1 MNLTNVK
8 QSPQS
13 NTRIVLAVPA
23 FPKLSE
29 TFIVSKFLG
38 LLERGWDV
46 HLVCRQ
52 SNPKDWEA
60 FPELHHSG
68 GDIKQRVHVSWPH
81 RPRWLAFLLFVP
93 AMIRALICAPKR
105 FLKYL
110 RIGCK
115 RFGFKVFR
123 TFYLDLDLVCL
134 KPDII
139 HFEFGALAVGR
150 MHLKDLLDCKTTV
163 SFRGYD
169 LNFAGL
175 DQPDYYMEVWKEAD
189 ACHFLGQDLF
199 RRAQRRGCP
208 ADIPHSIIPPAIN
221 LEKFPTPERTI
232 GEILGTKEH
241 PLKVLSVGRLEW
253 KKGYEFAL
261 SALKLLQDQGCNFEY
276 RVIGEGEHRA
286 ALEFA
291 SCQLG
296 INGRVC
302 FLGAVPHDQVI
313 RHLQWADIFLHP
325 SVSEGFCNAVIE
337 AQAVGLPVVCTDA
350 DGLPENV
357 ADGITG
363 FVVPRRD
370 PKAMAENIAL
380 LGKQPDLRSRFGHAG
395 MDRVRTFFTVKK
407 QTDDWETFYTKLL

>member
-13 NTRIVLAVPA
+13 NTRIVLVVPA

-52 SNPKDWEA
+52 SNLKDWEA

-68 GDIKQRVHVSWPH
+68 SDIKQRVHVSLPH
-81 RPRWLAFLLFVP
+81 SPRWLAFLLFVP

-105 FLKYL
+105 VWKYL
-110 RIGCK
+110 RIGYK
-115 RFGFKVFR
+115 RFGIKVFR
-123 TFYLDLDLVCL
+123 TFYLDHDLICL

-150 MHLKDLLDCKTTV
+150 MHLKDLLGCKTTV

-175 DQPDYYMEVWKEAD
+175 DQPDYYTEVWKGAD

-199 RRAQRRGCP
+199 RRAQQRGCP

-221 LEKFPTPERTI
+221 LEKFPTLERPV
-232 GEILGTKEH
+232 GEILGTREH

-261 SALKLLQDQGCNFEY
+261 SALKRLQDQGCNFEY

>member
-68 GDIKQRVHVSWPH
+68 SDIKQRVHVSLPH
-81 RPRWLAFLLFVP
+81 SPRWLAFLLFVP

-105 FLKYL
+105 VWKYL
-110 RIGCK
+110 RIGYK
-115 RFGFKVFR
+115 RFGIKVFR
-123 TFYLDLDLVCL
+123 TFYLDHDLICL

-150 MHLKDLLDCKTTV
+150 MHLKDLLGCKTTV

-175 DQPDYYMEVWKEAD
+175 DQPDYYTEVWKGAD

-208 ADIPHSIIPPAIN
+208 ADISHTIIPPAIN

-286 ALEFA
+286 AIEFA
-291 SCQLG
+291 SYQLG

-370 PKAMAENIAL
+370 SIKLAEKLTL
-380 LGKQPDLRSRFGHAG
+380 LISDPNLRLTLGEAG
-395 MDRVRTFFTVKK
+395 RKRVMEKFQLDEQKEAFHNFFVI
-407 QTDDWETFYTKLL
+407 

>member
-13 NTRIVLAVPA
+13 NTRIVLVVPA

-68 GDIKQRVHVSWPH
+68 SDIKQRVHVSLPH
-81 RPRWLAFLLFVP
+81 SPRWLAFLLFVP

-105 FLKYL
+105 VWKYL
-110 RIGCK
+110 RIGYK
-115 RFGFKVFR
+115 RFGIKVFR
-123 TFYLDLDLVCL
+123 TFYLDHDLICL

-150 MHLKDLLDCKTTV
+150 MHLKDLLGCKTTV

-175 DQPDYYMEVWKEAD
+175 DQPDYYTEVWKGAD

-199 RRAQRRGCP
+199 RRAQQRGCP

-221 LEKFPTPERTI
+221 LEKFPTLERPV
-232 GEILGTKEH
+232 GEILGTREH

-261 SALKLLQDQGCNFEY
+261 SALKRLQDQGCNFEY

>member
-1 MNLTNVK
+1 M
-8 QSPQS
+8 
-13 NTRIVLAVPA
+13 
-23 FPKLSE
+23 
-29 TFIVSKFLG
+29 
-38 LLERGWDV
+38 

-52 SNPKDWEA
+52 SNLKDWEA

-68 GDIKQRVHVSWPH
+68 SDIKQRVHVSLPH
-81 RPRWLAFLLFVP
+81 SPRWLAFLLFVP

-105 FLKYL
+105 VWKYL
-110 RIGCK
+110 RIGYK
-115 RFGFKVFR
+115 RFGIKVFR
-123 TFYLDLDLVCL
+123 TFYLDHDLICL

-150 MHLKDLLDCKTTV
+150 MHLKDLLGCKTTV

-175 DQPDYYMEVWKEAD
+175 DQPDYYTEVWKGAD

-199 RRAQRRGCP
+199 RRAQQRGCP

-221 LEKFPTPERTI
+221 LEKFPTLERPV
-232 GEILGTKEH
+232 GEILGTREH

-261 SALKLLQDQGCNFEY
+261 SALKRLQDQGCNFEY

-395 MDRVRTFFTVKK
+395 MDRVRTFFTVNK

>member
-52 SNPKDWEA
+52 SDPKDWAA
-60 FPELHHSG
+60 FPELQLSS
-68 GDIKQRVHVSWPH
+68 DIKQRVHVSLPH
-81 RPRWLAFLLFVP
+81 SPRLLAFLLFVP
-93 AMIRALICAPKR
+93 AMVRALICAPKR
-105 FLKYL
+105 VWKYL
-110 RIGCK
+110 RIGYK
-115 RFGFKVFR
+115 RFGIKVFR
-123 TFYLDLDLVCL
+123 TFYLDHDLICL

-150 MHLKDLLDCKTTV
+150 MHLKDLLGCKTTV

-286 ALEFA
+286 AIEFA
-291 SCQLG
+291 SYQLG

-370 PKAMAENIAL
+370 SIKLAEKLTL
-380 LGKQPDLRSRFGHAG
+380 LISDPNLRLTLGEAG
-395 MDRVRTFFTVKK
+395 RKRVMEKFQLDEQKEAFHNFFVI
-407 QTDDWETFYTKLL
+407 

>member
-13 NTRIVLAVPA
+13 NTRIVLVVPA

-68 GDIKQRVHVSWPH
+68 SDIKQRVHVSLPH
-81 RPRWLAFLLFVP
+81 SPRWLAFLLFVP

-105 FLKYL
+105 VWKYL
-110 RIGCK
+110 RIGYK
-115 RFGFKVFR
+115 RFGNKVFR
-123 TFYLDLDLVCL
+123 TFYLDHDLICL

-150 MHLKDLLDCKTTV
+150 MHLKDLLGCKTTV

-175 DQPDYYMEVWKEAD
+175 DQLDYYTEVWKGAD

-221 LEKFPTPERTI
+221 LEKFPTLERPV
-232 GEILGTKEH
+232 GEILGTREH

-261 SALKLLQDQGCNFEY
+261 SALKRLQDQGCNFEY

-380 LGKQPDLRSRFGHAG
+380 LSKQPDLRSRFGRAG

>member
-13 NTRIVLAVPA
+13 NTRIVLVVPA

-68 GDIKQRVHVSWPH
+68 SDIKQRVHVSWPH

-150 MHLKDLLDCKTTV
+150 MHLKDLLGCKTTV

-175 DQPDYYMEVWKEAD
+175 DQLDYYTEVWKGAD

-261 SALKLLQDQGCNFEY
+261 SALKRLQDQGCNFEY

-370 PKAMAENIAL
+370 SIKLAEKLTL
-380 LGKQPDLRSRFGHAG
+380 LISDPNLRLTLGEAG
-395 MDRVRTFFTVKK
+395 RKRVMEKFQLDEQKEAFHNFFVI
-407 QTDDWETFYTKLL
+407 

>member
-1 MNLTNVK
+1 MKPTNVK

-13 NTRIVLAVPA
+13 NTRIVLVVPA

-52 SNPKDWEA
+52 SDPKDWAA
-60 FPELHHSG
+60 FPELQLSS
-68 GDIKQRVHVSWPH
+68 DIKQRVHVSLPH
-81 RPRWLAFLLFVP
+81 SPRLLAFLLFVP
-93 AMIRALICAPKR
+93 AMVRALICAPKR
-105 FLKYL
+105 VWKYL
-110 RIGCK
+110 RIGYK
-115 RFGFKVFR
+115 RFGIKVFR
-123 TFYLDLDLVCL
+123 TFYLDHDLICL

-150 MHLKDLLDCKTTV
+150 MHLKDLLGCKTTV

-175 DQPDYYMEVWKEAD
+175 DQLDYYTEVWKGAD

-221 LEKFPTPERTI
+221 LEKFPTLERPV
-232 GEILGTKEH
+232 GEILGTREH

-286 ALEFA
+286 AIEFA
-291 SCQLG
+291 SYQLG
-296 INGRVC
+296 INGKVC

-407 QTDDWETFYTKLL
+407 QIDDWETFYTKLL

>member
-52 SNPKDWEA
+52 SDPKDWAA
-60 FPELHHSG
+60 FPELQLSS
-68 GDIKQRVHVSWPH
+68 DIKQRVHVSLPH
-81 RPRWLAFLLFVP
+81 SPRLLAFLLFVP
-93 AMIRALICAPKR
+93 AMVRALICAPKR
-105 FLKYL
+105 VWKYL
-110 RIGCK
+110 RIGYK
-115 RFGFKVFR
+115 RFGIKVFR
-123 TFYLDLDLVCL
+123 TFYLDHDLICL

-150 MHLKDLLDCKTTV
+150 MHLKDLLGCKTTV

-175 DQPDYYMEVWKEAD
+175 DQLDYYTEVWKGAD

-261 SALKLLQDQGCNFEY
+261 SALKRLQDQGCNFEY

-370 PKAMAENIAL
+370 SIKLAEKLTL
-380 LGKQPDLRSRFGHAG
+380 LISDPNLRLTLGEAG
-395 MDRVRTFFTVKK
+395 RKRVMEKFQLDEQKEAFHNFFVI
-407 QTDDWETFYTKLL
+407 

>member
-1 MNLTNVK
+1 VK

-13 NTRIVLAVPA
+13 NTRIVLVVPA

-68 GDIKQRVHVSWPH
+68 SDIKQRVHVSLPH
-81 RPRWLAFLLFVP
+81 SPRWLAFLLFVP

-105 FLKYL
+105 VWKYL
-110 RIGCK
+110 RIGYK
-115 RFGFKVFR
+115 RFGIKVFR
-123 TFYLDLDLVCL
+123 TFYLDHDLICL

-150 MHLKDLLDCKTTV
+150 MHLKDLLGCKTTV

-175 DQPDYYMEVWKEAD
+175 DQLDYYTEVWKGAD

-221 LEKFPTPERTI
+221 LEKFPTLERPV
-232 GEILGTKEH
+232 GEILGTREH

-261 SALKLLQDQGCNFEY
+261 SALKRLQDQGCNFEY

-380 LGKQPDLRSRFGHAG
+380 LSKQPDLRSRFGRAG

>member
-1 MNLTNVK
+1 M
-8 QSPQS
+8 
-13 NTRIVLAVPA
+13 
-23 FPKLSE
+23 
-29 TFIVSKFLG
+29 
-38 LLERGWDV
+38 

-52 SNPKDWEA
+52 SNLKDWEA

-68 GDIKQRVHVSWPH
+68 SDIKQRVHVSLPH
-81 RPRWLAFLLFVP
+81 SPRWLAFLLFVP

-105 FLKYL
+105 VWKYL
-110 RIGCK
+110 RIGYK
-115 RFGFKVFR
+115 RFGIKVFR
-123 TFYLDLDLVCL
+123 TFYLDHDLICL

-150 MHLKDLLDCKTTV
+150 MHLKDLLGCKTTV

-175 DQPDYYMEVWKEAD
+175 DQPDYYTEVWKGAD

-199 RRAQRRGCP
+199 RRAQQRGCP

-221 LEKFPTPERTI
+221 LEKFPTLERPV
-232 GEILGTKEH
+232 GEILGTREH

-261 SALKLLQDQGCNFEY
+261 SALKRLQDQGCNFEY

>member
-1 MNLTNVK
+1 M
-8 QSPQS
+8 
-13 NTRIVLAVPA
+13 
-23 FPKLSE
+23 
-29 TFIVSKFLG
+29 
-38 LLERGWDV
+38 

-68 GDIKQRVHVSWPH
+68 GDIKQRVHVSLPH
-81 RPRWLAFLLFVP
+81 SPRWLAFLLFVP

-105 FLKYL
+105 VWKYL
-110 RIGCK
+110 RIGYK
-115 RFGFKVFR
+115 RFGNKVFR
-123 TFYLDLDLVCL
+123 TFYLDHDLICL

-150 MHLKDLLDCKTTV
+150 MHLKDLLGCKTTV

-175 DQPDYYMEVWKEAD
+175 DQLDYYTEVWKGAD

-221 LEKFPTPERTI
+221 LEKFPTLERPV
-232 GEILGTKEH
+232 GEILGTREH

-261 SALKLLQDQGCNFEY
+261 SALKRLQDQGCNFEY

-380 LGKQPDLRSRFGHAG
+380 LSKQPDLRSRFGRAG

>member
-1 MNLTNVK
+1 VK

-175 DQPDYYMEVWKEAD
+175 DQPDYYTEVWKGAD

-199 RRAQRRGCP
+199 RRAQQRGCP

-286 ALEFA
+286 AIEFA
-291 SCQLG
+291 SYQLG

-370 PKAMAENIAL
+370 SIKLAEKLTL
-380 LGKQPDLRSRFGHAG
+380 LISDPNLRLTLGEAG
-395 MDRVRTFFTVKK
+395 RKRVMEKFQLDEQKEAFHNFFVI
-407 QTDDWETFYTKLL
+407 